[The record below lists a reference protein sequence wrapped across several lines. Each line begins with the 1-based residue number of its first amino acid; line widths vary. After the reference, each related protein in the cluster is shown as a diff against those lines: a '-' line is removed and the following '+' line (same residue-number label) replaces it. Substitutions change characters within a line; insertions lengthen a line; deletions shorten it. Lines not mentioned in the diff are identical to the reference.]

1 MRHTPV
7 EVSLVSLS
15 SSTTPP
21 RKLVPSTPSSSSVHS
36 FGTASHSSGKEGKE
50 SRSSSSTPPRKL
62 VSSTPSSCS
71 VHSFGCASDSS
82 ANDGK
87 EEAQLELSSHSS
99 FDDLLCETVTTTR
112 VSPLHRSSFVSRVWY
127 CALALS
133 ALLDFASSWT
143 HQIEVE
149 RWGEFWAVSHSKRH
163 PNYKRDMT
171 FIPLPTFWATLAA
184 NSALFS

>member
-1 MRHTPV
+1 MPFLSRRYFFG
-7 EVSLVSLS
+7 VSI
-15 SSTTPP
+15 
-21 RKLVPSTPSSSSVHS
+21 
-36 FGTASHSSGKEGKE
+36 
-50 SRSSSSTPPRKL
+50 
-62 VSSTPSSCS
+62 
-71 VHSFGCASDSS
+71 ASDSS

-184 NSALFS
+184 NSALFSLLFSCLWFMELSHKNS